1 MALVYSS
8 NQQPTTSA
16 DAFYRL
22 ITLLVSAGWTVAAAG
37 DGLSAYSSSSGS
49 AITSSSSGAN
59 GFNNNNAWIFIKM
72 PGSNRGF
79 VFQVITAA
87 SNTITIRY
95 FGPSTAVTNTPSATT
110 APASTTP
117 NAASQDV
124 ASNVAYV
131 GTLNRVNYWADN
143 TAPYGFG
150 MHGWDTSGVPTFH
163 FILEALQANT
173 YHPLNQDPYVM
184 MVFPNSFGNGRN
196 LSYGNGGLSVATLN
210 MTGTTKLQCWIKY
223 NMTGSAFR
231 NTTVVAALLS
241 SNTSDTVSGW
251 GQYMALAP
259 LTISTAVGTFDGK
272 DEEHPMTYVV
282 VPSMSIYV
290 ASTSPNPGGF
300 LALNNCTIV
309 GTGTYIKN
317 HIQYRSAT
325 PNLDVLSV
333 NSTYDRLCFGNCT
346 VPNGGVFPTIP

>member
-22 ITLLVSAGWTVAAAG
+22 ITHLVSAGWTVAAAG
-37 DGLSAYSSSSGS
+37 DGLSAYSPLDGTAVTSSG
-49 AITSSSSGAN
+49 SGAN
-59 GFNNNNAWIFIKM
+59 GFNNTNAWIFIKM

-79 VFQVITAA
+79 VFIVT
-87 SNTITIRY
+87 SSTNVTIRY
-95 FGPSTAVTNTPSATT
+95 FGPSTSVTNTPSATT
-110 APASTTP
+110 APTSTTT
-117 NAASQDV
+117 NAAAQDLV
-124 ASNVAYV
+124 SNVAYV

-173 YHPLNQDPYVM
+173 YHPLNQDPYIM

-196 LSYGNGGLSVATLN
+196 LSYGNGYVTGLAALN
-210 MTGTTKLQCWIKY
+210 VTGTLKLQCWIKY
-223 NMTGSAFR
+223 NMAGSAFR

-241 SNTSDTVSGW
+241 TNTNDTVSGW
-251 GQYMALAP
+251 GQFMALAP

-272 DEEHPMTYVV
+272 DEEHPMTYIV
-282 VPSMSIYV
+282 VPSLSIYL
-290 ASTSPNPGGF
+290 ASTSPNPGSH

-346 VPNGGVFPTIP
+346 VPNGGVFPTVP